1 MPSRTVHVIG
11 AGPAGLMA
19 AERLAQAG
27 ATVVVHER
35 MPSVARKMLM
45 AGRGGL
51 NLTHSEPLDRFMT
64 RYGSAQPTAAA
75 WIDRFTPADLTAWV
89 EALGQETY
97 VGSSGRVFPKAM
109 KTSPLLRSW
118 LARPSSRFWIEM
130 DPITRG
136 GSPTVGRPL
145 RSRARIGPTM
155 GARLVLVLRG
165 GTAGI
170 SRSLPRGRARV
181 NALMAVIPCLL

>member
-64 RYGSAQPTAAA
+64 RYGPAQPTAAA
-75 WIDRFTPADLTAWV
+75 WIDRFTPIDLIAWV
-89 EALGQETY
+89 EALGQETF
-97 VGSSGRVFPKAM
+97 VGSSGRVFP
-109 KTSPLLRSW
+109 
-118 LARPSSRFWIEM
+118 
-130 DPITRG
+130 
-136 GSPTVGRPL
+136 
-145 RSRARIGPTM
+145 
-155 GARLVLVLRG
+155 
-165 GTAGI
+165 
-170 SRSLPRGRARV
+170 
-181 NALMAVIPCLL
+181 